1 MENTFNSNDNKLYD
15 SINSLINNFLEANSF
30 YYSELYDDRKGKG
43 KINKALY
50 KYMDDN
56 ASHLSEV
63 YNKRINDTDIDR
75 DAIIES
81 KDSSKYDQLN
91 RIDDIEIL
99 ETLKDFINKMPRET
113 KNLIP
118 FCNRKNLNDAD
129 SNSINDGDLKNLID
143 SYERMRCNESEQYV
157 RNNLYKF
164 GSIMINNT
172 FINIL
177 SGYLECSIRTSI
189 SGRNEITAPCGVLY
203 YNYERYYNF
212 IMSFIYA
219 GNDFESINRTILN
232 VLAFKDFFIP
242 LEKKLCALNTA
253 YTDSS
258 FDLNGIIADAV
269 VAIKNDY
276 KTLLNPKFVIDNYYR
291 NVRYM
296 SKGKGYDTN
305 CDQLFFDLLETTMDT
320 AVYDLEYLTDR
331 NNIYD
336 LLIKKNDK
344 GIVKCVSYPRGI
356 ANIFIDSV
364 IFLGTWKI
372 ILNAIK

>member
-1 MENTFNSNDNKLYD
+1 MENTFNSNDNKFE
-15 SINSLINNFLEANSF
+15 NSLINKFLEDNSF
-30 YYSELYDDRKGKG
+30 YYSELYADRKGKG

-118 FCNRKNLNDAD
+118 FCKRKNLNDAD

-143 SYERMRCNESEQYV
+143 SYEIMRCNESKQYY
-157 RNNLYKF
+157 RYNFYKF

-177 SGYLECSIRTSI
+177 SGYLECSIWTSI

-203 YNYERYYNF
+203 YNYERYYNL

-219 GNDFESINRTILN
+219 GTDFESINRTILN

-276 KTLLNPKFVIDNYYR
+276 KTLLNPKSVLDNYYR
-291 NVRYM
+291 NVKYM

-305 CDQLFFDLLETTMDT
+305 CDKLFFDLLAITMDT

-344 GIVKCVSYPRGI
+344 GTVECVSYPR
-356 ANIFIDSV
+356 
-364 IFLGTWKI
+364 
-372 ILNAIK
+372 